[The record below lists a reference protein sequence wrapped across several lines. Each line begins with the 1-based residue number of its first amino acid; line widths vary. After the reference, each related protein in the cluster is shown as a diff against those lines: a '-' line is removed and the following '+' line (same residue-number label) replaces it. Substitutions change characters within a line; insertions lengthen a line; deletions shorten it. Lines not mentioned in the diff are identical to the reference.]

1 MSIYNFNK
9 PEPIE
14 NIPVDNELKNTETDA
29 QKDGL
34 VKEIATQE
42 GKQDNKQKIVVVD
55 GPLSHVY
62 TKALNIALAN
72 ESVQIVSVTSP
83 SASEINESSSPNS
96 TTGAD
101 NDDAEYVYV
110 IGDKVLTD
118 NEAMEAYNAISKA
131 MCSGKYKKL
140 HVAVEGALSN
150 KMNKRT
156 SLVLES
162 CMKMGV
168 NVIMKNRVGT
178 EAAIVDLS
186 ASIRK

>member
-83 SASEINESSSPNS
+83 SA
-96 TTGAD
+96 
-101 NDDAEYVYV
+101 
-110 IGDKVLTD
+110 
-118 NEAMEAYNAISKA
+118 
-131 MCSGKYKKL
+131 
-140 HVAVEGALSN
+140 
-150 KMNKRT
+150 
-156 SLVLES
+156 
-162 CMKMGV
+162 
-168 NVIMKNRVGT
+168 
-178 EAAIVDLS
+178 
-186 ASIRK
+186 